1 MDIYEEVALS
11 VLRITER
18 ESCLHIM
25 EAHVFVVINVI
36 KKHGSFIPIFSI
48 NTNGVGFPYHES
60 SIFVK
65 EITS

>member
-1 MDIYEEVALS
+1 
-11 VLRITER
+11 
-18 ESCLHIM
+18 M

-60 SIFVK
+60 SIFFK
-65 EITS
+65 KITSLFTRVQRDKSVLPPDNARRDKM